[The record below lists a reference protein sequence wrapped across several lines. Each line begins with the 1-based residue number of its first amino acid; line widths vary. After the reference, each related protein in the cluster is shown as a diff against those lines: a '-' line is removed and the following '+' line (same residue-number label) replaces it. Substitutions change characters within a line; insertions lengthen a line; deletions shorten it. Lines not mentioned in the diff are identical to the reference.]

1 MTRNG
6 MAIVAALVAG
16 VLGATGL
23 HARAGATD
31 TLQDVVAAGRLAGQD
46 INRLTTEL
54 TQKSAKA
61 DAKTKPQIDARLA
74 VARKIQPLVN
84 KLENDQNF
92 AKQVLEAAGKGQ
104 PDGVAAIFGR
114 ELGVQ
119 MRAAELR
126 DFYFLG
132 GFSYGG
138 TKYNFCISSAKECTS
153 TEDGSGGH
161 SLILE
166 AAR

>member
-6 MAIVAALVAG
+6 MVIVAALVAG
-16 VLGATGL
+16 LAGATGV
-23 HARAGATD
+23 HARTGGTD

-46 INRLTTEL
+46 INKLTTEL

-61 DAKTKPQIDARLA
+61 DPKTKAQIDARLA
-74 VARKIQPLVN
+74 VARKIQPLLN
-84 KLENDQNF
+84 KLQNDQAF
-92 AKQVLEAAGKGQ
+92 AKQVVEAAGKGQ
-104 PDGVAAIFGR
+104 PEGVAAIFGR

-138 TKYNFCISSAKECTS
+138 TKYNFCISSARECTS
-153 TEDGSGGH
+153 SEDGSGGH
-161 SLILE
+161 SLVLE

>member
-1 MTRNG
+1 MV
-6 MAIVAALVAG
+6 IAAVLIAGVAG
-16 VLGATGL
+16 TTGL
-23 HARAGATD
+23 HARTGATD
-31 TLQDVVAAGRLAGQD
+31 TLQDVVSAGRLAGQD
-46 INRLTTEL
+46 INRLTTDL

-61 DAKTKPQIDARLA
+61 DAKTKAQIDARLA
-74 VARKIQPLVN
+74 AARKVQPLLN
-84 KLENDQNF
+84 KLEHDQTF

-104 PDGVAAIFGR
+104 PEGVAAIFGR

-119 MRAAELR
+119 MRATELR

-132 GFSYGG
+132 AFSYGG

-161 SLILE
+161 SLVLE